1 MKELEIIQQSLQFY
15 GYKLEDTKLIQIL
28 IKLIPLVKYKGN
40 GVTLNDLVEI
50 RYKIDSGAFDDE
62 EYTIEI
68 QPKGKKIDEEYLS
81 KFVSSFDFPQRALT
95 VFRDLG
101 IITLR
106 NLYELD
112 TEILYK
118 QRNIGRDTIFKIQM
132 ELEKHGLPLIRV
144 HR

>member
-1 MKELEIIQQSLQFY
+1 MKDLEIIQQSLQFY
-15 GYKLEDTKLIQIL
+15 GYEIDDTKLIQIF
-28 IKLIPLVKYKGN
+28 IKLIPLVKYKGKD
-40 GVTLNDLVEI
+40 VTLFDLVEI
-50 RYKIDSGAFDDE
+50 TNKIDSGAFDDE

-68 QPKGKKIDEEYLS
+68 KPKGKKTDEEHLS
-81 KFVSSFDFPQRALT
+81 KFVSSFNFPQRALNT
-95 VFRDLG
+95 FRDLR
-101 IITLR
+101 IITLGD
-106 NLYELD
+106 LYELD